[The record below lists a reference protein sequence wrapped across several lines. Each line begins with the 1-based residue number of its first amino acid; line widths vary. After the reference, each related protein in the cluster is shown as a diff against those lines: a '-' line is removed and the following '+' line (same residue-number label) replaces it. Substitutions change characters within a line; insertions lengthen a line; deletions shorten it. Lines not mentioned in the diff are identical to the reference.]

1 MSNPTDLKPN
11 NGYDMKKW
19 MKRRMTLLFLL
30 WSFSCSISA
39 QPFIQEIRAFQSQDA
54 VQKPLPG
61 SILFIGSSSFTKW
74 KDVGDYFPG
83 HRILNRG
90 FGGSS
95 LTHLIQYA
103 DQVIFP
109 YDPAQVV
116 VYCGENDVAASAT
129 VTADTVL
136 NRFRELHGLIRS
148 RYPRVPILFVSL
160 KPSPSRLEFLPT
172 MFKTNNLIRQFCQK
186 KRYTVFVDIYKNM
199 LDREGNPRDELFLSD
214 RLHMNTLGYVIWQK
228 QLAPRLIKNVKN

>member
-1 MSNPTDLKPN
+1 
-11 NGYDMKKW
+11 MKRW
-19 MKRRMTLLFLL
+19 MKSRMSLLFLL

-39 QPFIQEIRAFQSQDA
+39 QPFIQEIRAFQAQDA

-74 KDVGDYFPG
+74 KDVEDYFPG

-109 YDPAQVV
+109 YDPIQVV
-116 VYCGENDVAASAT
+116 VYCGENDVAASTT

-136 NRFRELHGLIRS
+136 KRFRELHGLIRS

-172 MFKTNNLIRQFCQK
+172 MDKANSLIRQFCQQN
-186 KRYTVFVDIYKNM
+186 RFTAFVDVYNKM
-199 LDREGNPRDELFLSD
+199 LDKEGNPQKELFLSD
-214 RLHMNTLGYVIWQK
+214 SLHMNNLGYVIWQK
-228 QLAPRLIKNVKN
+228 QLAHRLVKNTKN